1 MKLRDSINYTLKKI
15 KRNKKN
21 IFFILILAICTTTII
36 GALYYK
42 ETFLR
47 SVDHSITKN
56 LKSRSVI
63 VTYPEENYDYSVIS
77 KIEHIEEIYN
87 FNYHH
92 AYATTNSF
100 KNDKYTGSITLK
112 YGSEKMLP
120 KNITGKKITSND
132 TGVAICPKY
141 FYPSDSNK
149 INYFDS
155 NIFLTS
161 DDILNKTLSI
171 SKRKETL
178 INEERVETGIYIKD
192 FKIIGTYD
200 PLETEDKLDTCYIS
214 TKDMIEIYNETKAD
228 LNISLY
234 QTMYLIIDDIENV
247 QQVRSD
253 LIKNGYLIDSV
264 FLLNLDEIIN
274 IKDLANLIIIIAIFT
289 IILLTILY
297 INKRNIN
304 NLHEI
309 GVLKSLGFKNKEI
322 EVLNITET
330 LWITLFSFLIGLVF
344 IEIIILI
351 ISIFFKNY
359 LIYNYLTIK
368 HSIKPYIITFILI
381 IIIPLIT
388 NIFLNYKNKKKKSI
402 NMIKEETL

>member
-1 MKLRDSINYTLKKI
+1 MKLKDSINYTLIKV

-56 LKSRSVI
+56 LKSRSVT
-63 VTYPEENYDYSVIS
+63 VTYPEENHDYSSILN
-77 KIEHIEEIYN
+77 IEHIEEIYN
-87 FNYHH
+87 FKYHH
-92 AYATTNSF
+92 SYAISDDF
-100 KNDKYTGSITLK
+100 KNAKYSGDITLK
-112 YGSEKMLP
+112 YGSENMLP

-155 NIFLTS
+155 KLFLTNA
-161 DDILNKTLSI
+161 DILNKNFSI
-171 SKRKETL
+171 KIKKTAL
-178 INEERVETGIYIKD
+178 INEERVETGIYTKN

-200 PLETEDKLDTCYIS
+200 PLETDDTLNTCYIS

-247 QQVRSD
+247 QQIQSN
-253 LIKNGYLIDSV
+253 LIKNGYLVDSV

-289 IILLTILY
+289 IVLLTILY

-304 NLHEI
+304 NLHKI

-322 EVLNITET
+322 EVLNINET

-344 IEIIILI
+344 IEMIILI

-368 HSIKPYIITFILI
+368 HSIKPYLITFILI
-381 IIIPLIT
+381 VIIPLIT
-388 NIFLNYKNKKKKSI
+388 NIVLNYKNKKKK
-402 NMIKEETL
+402 KA